1 MHRVVVYPN
10 AKLNLGLYVTGKR
23 ADGFHDIE
31 TLFLPVMGLRDTL
44 DIELGGG
51 ENSIFSRNFG
61 E

>member
-44 DIELGGG
+44 DIELGG
-51 ENSIFSRNFG
+51 EKLHFL
-61 E
+61 